1 MKTKTEMR
9 NTLTEMKSTPEG
21 INNRLGDSEAQ
32 ISELKEKENIN
43 DVKEKE
49 KIIKRKEDSLRDL

>member
-1 MKTKTEMR
+1 MR

-21 INNRLGDSEAQ
+21 INNRLGDSEEQ